1 MPTPEQIQAFAAIT
15 QILEPSTISSI
26 SNNGTR
32 ETWKK
37 IDEWINIL
45 TPLFSLP
52 QDSDATS

>member
-1 MPTPEQIQAFAAIT
+1 MPTQEQIQAFAAIT

-26 SNNGTR
+26 SANGTR

-45 TPLFSLP
+45 APLFVVEEEVKTP
-52 QDSDATS
+52 